1 VGLAVQALDG
11 GVLLSSDIL
20 HQNKDLIR

>member
-11 GVLLSSDIL
+11 SVLLSSDIFASEGL
-20 HQNKDLIR
+20 D

>member
-11 GVLLSSDIL
+11 GVLLSSEFFASAA
-20 HQNKDLIR
+20 RS